1 MKLAQTKNYS
11 LSITNT
17 KNQKRYQCDTTTQLL
32 LREVHTYTY
41 THTQKDTT
49 SQLLH
54 HVCEEFI
61 LCITYG
67 GRTCGIL
74 ILYNYQKQ
82 KVQVGAKRE
91 ANLTANCMETSQPFT
106 IIIAIRIWVGS
117 IRSSVKFILLYNT
130 YVYEYLIC
138 TGSLICVLNNKSL
151 LT

>member
-1 MKLAQTKNYS
+1 MYLTHFHHIIIVISETCANEKLFFVYYEHEKSKKDINATQRHNYCYEKC
-11 LSITNT
+11 T
-17 KNQKRYQCDTTTQLL
+17 
-32 LREVHTYTY
+32 HTP

-82 KVQVGAKRE
+82 KVQVEAKRE

-106 IIIAIRIWVGS
+106 IIIAIRI
-117 IRSSVKFILLYNT
+117 
-130 YVYEYLIC
+130 
-138 TGSLICVLNNKSL
+138 
-151 LT
+151 